1 MKNTPMAEF
10 FLSSVTPE
18 GERTLRE
25 PLTIS
30 DPDGLT
36 LYLGRESPDQRQ
48 VCRTLQ
54 RRAEELGL
62 APQLLRSSVF
72 PGEPAGLLAP
82 ERKLAVY
89 TLPTAGKLLL
99 PGICERWLPCCG
111 EPETVSGDIRQ
122 RLWEL
127 RAEAQTL
134 QARAA
139 RLLRTARMLL
149 RENERL
155 AEPLDRERLE
165 RAALGLFRRSCRGAG
180 RGGEQQRFLSS
191 FTGDGFC
198 STGAAAVLCDR
209 VILAED
215 PLGEAAG
222 ELLAALR
229 RQLLQSGIGFISCL
243 HPLEP
248 TRVQHLLIP
257 SLRLGFL
264 TASPLFPLPGLPPR
278 SRCIHC
284 MRFCRKELTEQQK
297 QRVRLTRRMA
307 AELLKQAEAVLRQSA
322 ETQRQF
328 SALWQEMLP
337 PEEAGQAPAALRL
350 GLAQLEGQSG

>member
-25 PLTIS
+25 PLAVS

-36 LYLGRESPDQRQ
+36 LYLGRESPSQRQ

-62 APQLLRSSVF
+62 PTQLLRSSIL

-89 TLPTAGKLLL
+89 TLPAAGRTLL

-111 EPETVSGDIRQ
+111 EPETVSSDIRQ

-127 RAEAQTL
+127 RAETQTL
-134 QARAA
+134 QNRAA

-165 RAALGLFRRSCRGAG
+165 RAAFGLFRRSCRGAG
-180 RGGEQQRFLSS
+180 RGGEELRFLSA

-215 PLGEAAG
+215 PLGGAAG
-222 ELLAALR
+222 QLLAALR
-229 RQLLQSGIGFISCL
+229 RQMLQSGIGFISCL

-264 TASPLFPLPGLPPR
+264 TVSPLLPLPELPPR
-278 SRCIHC
+278 NRCIHC
-284 MRFCRKELTEQQK
+284 MRFCQKELTEEQK
-297 QRVRLTRRMA
+297 QRIRLTRRMA
-307 AELLKQAEAVLRQSA
+307 AELMKQAEAVLRQSA
-322 ETQRQF
+322 GIQRQF
-328 SALWQEMLP
+328 SALWQETP
-337 PEEAGQAPAALRL
+337 PVDAAQAAMALRL
-350 GLAQLEGQSG
+350 GLAQLEGLSG